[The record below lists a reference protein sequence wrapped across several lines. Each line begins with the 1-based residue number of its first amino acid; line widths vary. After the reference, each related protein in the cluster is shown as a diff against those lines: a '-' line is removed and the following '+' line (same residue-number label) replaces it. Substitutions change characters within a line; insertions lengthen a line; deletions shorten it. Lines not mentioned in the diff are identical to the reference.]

1 MTSLPTPAAGVPS
14 HRDRLRRW
22 CRAVHGL
29 DPRSLA
35 ASRIA
40 LGAIVVAD
48 ALLRTRDLRLLF
60 ALDGCLPPDLVRA
73 LAPAGSW
80 SLAWLADADWMGP
93 LLIALE
99 AVAGVAVCIG
109 YRTRLATVAAW
120 IAVTS
125 VWRRTAPAANG
136 GDVWLALQ
144 LLWGCFLPWGD
155 VWSWDTRRRPR
166 PSAATMVRSPATA
179 AVVLQLAAVYLAA
192 GLAKAHGDWLTGDA
206 VGHALAADHH
216 GTVLGD
222 LIAGQAWLTRLLGP
236 AIVGLE
242 LTTPLLLLAAPSP
255 QPRVVLATTLI
266 AFHLATW
273 LTMSLGLFPPVAV
286 AAWLAVLPSR
296 CWSRTAAPAVATTV
310 VRFRPTQ
317 AACVALVALAGI
329 EMTSRLAGGRPPL
342 GPLGAAAQ
350 AAGVIQPWELFATV
364 PAQRQWIYTLGR
376 LADGRVVDVL
386 RGGRA
391 VAGDAPSDGF
401 LGLPHDRWRE
411 LCWRLPRPGMEPLAR
426 ATVAALAR
434 DWNDRHPDAPLVAL
448 ELRAARRGDGPA
460 DAEQDVHVAA
470 WPRRTP
476 QGAGGLD
483 RFLDAVG
490 PDGESPPE

>member
-14 HRDRLRRW
+14 HRDRLWQW
-22 CRAVHGL
+22 CRAVHAL
-29 DPRSLA
+29 DLRSLA
-35 ASRIA
+35 ACRIA
-40 LGAIVVAD
+40 LGVIVVAD

-60 ALDGCLPPDLVRA
+60 AVDGCLPPELVRD

-80 SLAWLADADWMGP
+80 SLAWLADSDWSGP

-99 AVAGVAVCIG
+99 AATGAALCVG
-109 YRTRLATVAAW
+109 YRTTFATVAAW

-136 GDVWLALQ
+136 GDVWLSLQ

-155 VWSWDTRRRPR
+155 VWSWDARRLPR
-166 PSAATMVRSPATA
+166 VPAATVVRSPASA
-179 AVVLQLAAVYLAA
+179 AVILQLAAVYLAA
-192 GLAKAHGDWLTGDA
+192 GLAKANADWFTGDA

-216 GTVLGD
+216 GTALGD
-222 LIAGQAWLTRLLGP
+222 LIAGQGWLTRPLGP
-236 AIVGLE
+236 VTVVLE
-242 LTTPLLLLAAPSP
+242 LTTPLVLLAAPA
-255 QPRVVLATTLI
+255 PRARIALAATLI
-266 AFHLATW
+266 AFHVATW

-296 CWSRTAAPAVATTV
+296 CWTTAAARDDATSGGCRRPA
-310 VRFRPTQ
+310 Q
-317 AACVALVALAGI
+317 AACLVLVVLAGI
-329 EMTSRLAGGRPPL
+329 EMTTRLVGGRPPT
-342 GPLGAAAQ
+342 GPLAAAAQ

-364 PAQRQWIYTLGR
+364 PAQRQWVYTLGR
-376 LADGRVVDVL
+376 LGDGRVVDVL